1 MRRTSV
7 RIAAAAVLTAALA
20 VTGLS
25 GSALAADEAAAAPAV
40 SAPSGSLAVQEDN
53 TFLQNAASNGIIAI
67 ALPNATPGFST
78 TTGFSATFPVTGGAA
93 NFNGFYGTVQLGGG
107 LLLVN
112 VTNGHTVIFNN
123 LTFNAGQWAVTGVP
137 LGQTTPVKLLDP
149 ARPVITAAG
158 GTQTLTSSD
167 LEIDAQGASYADSN
181 LGTTF
186 FTARQHAGTGVL
198 TFTAGS

>member
-7 RIAAAAVLTAALA
+7 RIAAATVLTAALA

-25 GSALAADEAAAAPAV
+25 GSALAAGTTTT
-40 SAPSGSLAVQEDN
+40 APSGNLVVQEDN
-53 TFLQNAASNGIIAI
+53 TFLQNAASNGVIAI

-78 TTGFSATFPVTGGAA
+78 STGFSATFPVTGGAV
-93 NFNGFYGTVQLGGG
+93 NLNGFYGNVQLGGG

-123 LTFNAGQWAVTGVP
+123 LAFNADQWSFTGVP
-137 LGQTTPVKLLDP
+137 LGQSTAVKLFDP
-149 ARPVITAAG
+149 ARPVITAKG
-158 GTQTLTSSD
+158 TTQTLQSSD
-167 LEIDAQGASYADSN
+167 LEIDAQGASYADTN

>member
-1 MRRTSV
+1 MRRTSTRV
-7 RIAAAAVLTAALA
+7 AASAAALLAAAALA

-25 GSALAADEAAAAPAV
+25 DTALADTATTTAPT
-40 SAPSGSLAVQEDN
+40 GSLVVQEDN
-53 TFLQNAASNGIIAI
+53 TFLQNSASNGIIAI

-78 TTGFSATFPVTGGAA
+78 TTGLSATFPVTGGSV
-93 NFNGFYGTVQLGGG
+93 NLEGFYGSVQLGGG

-123 LTFNAGQWAVTGVP
+123 LTFNAAQWAVTGVP
-137 LGQTTPVKLLDP
+137 MGQTTPVKLLDP
-149 ARPVITAAG
+149 GRPVLQKSGT
-158 GTQTLTSSD
+158 TQTLTSSD
-167 LEIDAQGASYADSN
+167 LEVDAQGAAYADTN

-186 FTARQHAGTGVL
+186 FVARQHAGTGVL